1 MSIRGTVGLQP
12 ALRDEQLETPVC
24 LCEQCTGE
32 VYRGEKRIVVDGK
45 RLCTDCFEES
55 IGDWVRR
62 NPQDFA
68 RTFGYDIED
77 SEEV

>member
-1 MSIRGTVGLQP
+1 MIRGTTGLQP
-12 ALRDEQLETPVC
+12 ALRDEQMEAPVC
-24 LCEQCTGE
+24 LCEKCQGE
-32 VYRGEKRIVVDGK
+32 VYRGEKLIVVDGK
-45 RLCTDCFEES
+45 RLCTDCFEEF

-62 NPQDFA
+62 NPQGFA